1 MTKTELLNKVS
12 SSSDQRILLARI
24 LDKVDLATVRG
35 VPSTSHFLSP
45 GEQVAV
51 TNLLNGYG
59 HPKHLFFGGY
69 ESAERKICV
78 FLPDWQEIDD
88 FLADIEGCPLTA
100 LTAKFSRESSDIS
113 HRDIL
118 GSLMGLGITREK
130 LGDILLCDGYAQLIL
145 LKESAH
151 IIASQWES
159 AGRHKLSV
167 SPCNLS
173 DLTPK
178 PPQIKTIRDT
188 VATLRLDGVLASGFS
203 LSRSKAAA
211 LVSAGRVAVNHIEC
225 TKSDKQISQGD
236 ILTARGLGKCLV
248 REVLGASKKGR
259 IMIVLE
265 RYI

>member
-1 MTKTELLNKVS
+1 MTKTELLNRCAN
-12 SSSDQRILLARI
+12 SSDERMLLARI
-24 LDKVDLATVRG
+24 LDKVDMAQLRG
-35 VPSTSHFLSP
+35 VPSTTHFLSP
-45 GEQVAV
+45 GEQAAV
-51 TNLLNGYG
+51 TNLLNAYG
-59 HPKHLFFGGY
+59 HPRHLFFGGY
-69 ESAERKICV
+69 EHSERNICV
-78 FLPDWQEIDD
+78 FLPDWQEPED
-88 FLADIEGCPLTA
+88 FLADIEGCPLSA
-100 LTAKFSRESSDIS
+100 LTAKFPRESSDIS
-113 HRDIL
+113 HRDLL

-145 LKESAH
+145 LRESQD
-151 IIASQWES
+151 IISSQWES

-173 DLTPK
+173 DLNPK

-211 LVSAGRVAVNHIEC
+211 LVSSGRVSVNHMEC
-225 TKSDKQISQGD
+225 QKTDKPIAQGD
-236 ILTARGLGKCLV
+236 VLTARGLGKCLV
-248 REVLGASKKGR
+248 KEVLGESKKGR